1 MYCADEE
8 WTQKKLLVSANWRSS
23 YENESI
29 GFWQGFL
36 WQNAI
41 FTPILQYLKNEFIET
56 LAHWPSLNMF
66 KHSYMFTLM
75 ALALR
80 NHSMFAAG
88 ELAEIMRKMDIEQL
102 EEAAKCIEDIMTDS
116 IDTDR
121 DPNAFWRENVFPFLH
136 EDWPKSEKF
145 LTDAIVKS
153 LSVSFIT
160 ADKEFAKGFDGI
172 WFIKRVKNFGSA
184 YLKIQNSKAITT
196 CTMQVLELLDRLIEK
211 VGNGVEGYYL
221 GKCLDAIK
229 SKAPEIE
236 QDSRFRRLQDL
247 WMNAK

>member
-1 MYCADEE
+1 M
-8 WTQKKLLVSANWRSS
+8 
-23 YENESI
+23 
-29 GFWQGFL
+29 
-36 WQNAI
+36 
-41 FTPILQYLKNEFIET
+41 
-56 LAHWPSLNMF
+56 
-66 KHSYMFTLM
+66 
-75 ALALR
+75 
-80 NHSMFAAG
+80 
-88 ELAEIMRKMDIEQL
+88 
-102 EEAAKCIEDIMTDS
+102 
-116 IDTDR
+116 
-121 DPNAFWRENVFPFLH
+121 
-136 EDWPKSEKF
+136 
-145 LTDAIVKS
+145 KS

-236 QDSRFRRLQDL
+236 QDSRFRRLKD
-247 WMNAK
+247 